1 MARRNIFDRD
11 TRAGDYSDTL
21 GSFIESIPSI
31 YGQLAKEKRLERLDR
46 EDRNFRTTQYN
57 NQLLQ
62 QARNNRRQDEI
73 AQLNREKFEQ
83 NLKDKKLQ
91 NEILLATGI
100 AESTGDYRPLIQ
112 LRQKN
117 FSTSMDE
124 QTNQNEIE
132 KANQFMSSKDDFE
145 SRLDDFNSLSYME
158 KFNKGNELREL
169 ISISS
174 RFSKVGDNQSKNY
187 YKQIT
192 NNLRNTLKDVSSK
205 SGKNILNT
213 DLWDNP
219 TLVDAYDGL
228 GRDIKE
234 KENQISSIQTEI
246 NKILPTS
253 TRTADSN
260 VPSSLNRLAV
270 LNKDGEVQK
279 DEKGNTKLETLA
291 EYTARLSSLG
301 YSRFD
306 VKNLIELNNRI
317 TSLRNERGNLTL
329 QKNNLIPKYPVYNDN
344 YQENLETMKVGRPSV
359 PEDNQ
364 PVIVDEAVE
373 SDILSKIDDMDE
385 EGISEFLSAVES
397 NDMNALNDY
406 FYGKSDINQV
416 NQADDEP
423 EQVPVNLANVETEP
437 NEQINL
443 ELENENVLQDE
454 TKPVSE
460 DTILPTLSADSPVQQ
475 FAQGIARDASSPPI
489 DMGQQREKVLQ
500 EAEKYDV
507 PAIPETGGVNPTTR
521 YIGTEL
527 SSNLDF
533 VISERKELKKIED
546 RNSQSIRR
554 DYKPRKNRLSKIE
567 KDIKSK
573 IGKFINPVSGDISIS
588 NQNYKNQIFN
598 RLEEKFGSELYP
610 TLASLSTI
618 KK

>member
-1 MARRNIFDRD
+1 MARRNIFDRM

-62 QARNNRRQDEI
+62 QARNNIRQDET
-73 AQLNREKFEQ
+73 AKLTREKFEQ
-83 NLKDKKLQ
+83 DKKNKNLQ

-112 LRQKN
+112 LRQRN

-132 KANQFMSSKDDFE
+132 KATQFMSNKDDFE

-158 KFNKGNELREL
+158 KFNKGNELRDL

-192 NNLRNTLKDVSSK
+192 KNLRDTLKDVSSK

-234 KENQISSIQTEI
+234 KEEQISSIQTNI

-253 TRTADSN
+253 TRTAGSN

-291 EYTARLSSLG
+291 EYTARLASLG
-301 YSRFD
+301 YSRLD

-317 TSLRNERGNLTL
+317 TSLRNERGNLTI

-344 YQENLETMKVGRPSV
+344 YEENLETMKVGKPSV

-397 NDMNALNDY
+397 DDMNALNDY

-416 NQADDEP
+416 NQVDDEP

-443 ELENENVLQDE
+443 ELENENVLEDE
-454 TKPVSE
+454 TKPEPE
-460 DTILPTLSADSPVQQ
+460 DTILPTLSANSPVQQ
-475 FAQGIARDASSPPI
+475 FIQGIARDESLPPI

-507 PAIPETGGVNPTTR
+507 PAIPETESINSIAR
-521 YIGTEL
+521 YLTEDL
-527 SSNLDF
+527 SKNLNT
-533 VISERKELKKIED
+533 VISLRKEIKGIED
-546 RNSQSIRR
+546 RNSQSINRF
-554 DYKPRKNRLSKIE
+554 YRKKKDRLSKLE

-573 IGKFINPVSGDISIS
+573 IGDFINPVSGDISIS
-588 NQNYKNQIFN
+588 NQSYKNAIFK
-598 RLEEKFGSELYP
+598 RLEKKFGNELYP
-610 TLASLSTI
+610 ALASLSNI

>member
-1 MARRNIFDRD
+1 MARRNIFDRM

-62 QARNNRRQDEI
+62 QARNNRRQDET
-73 AQLNREKFEQ
+73 AQLTREKFEQ
-83 NLKDKKLQ
+83 DKKNKNLQ

-112 LRQKN
+112 LRQRN

-132 KANQFMSSKDDFE
+132 KVTQFMSNKDDFE

-158 KFNKGNELREL
+158 KFNKGNELRDL

-192 NNLRNTLKDVSSK
+192 KNLRDTLKDVSSK

-253 TRTADSN
+253 TRTAGSN

-291 EYTARLSSLG
+291 EYTARLASLG

-317 TSLRNERGNLTL
+317 TSLRNERANLTL

-344 YQENLETMKVGRPSV
+344 YEENLETMKVGKPSV

-397 NDMNALNDY
+397 DDVNALNDY

-416 NQADDEP
+416 NQVDDEP
-423 EQVPVNLANVETEP
+423 EQAPVNLANVETEP

-454 TKPVSE
+454 TKPESE
-460 DTILPTLSADSPVQQ
+460 DTILPTLSANSPVQQ
-475 FAQGIARDASSPPI
+475 FTQGIARDESLPPI

-507 PAIPETGGVNPTTR
+507 PAIPETESINSIAR
-521 YIGTEL
+521 YLTEDL
-527 SSNLDF
+527 SKNLNT
-533 VISERKELKKIED
+533 VISLRKEIKGIEN
-546 RNSQSIRR
+546 RNSQSINRF
-554 DYKPRKNRLSKIE
+554 YRKKKDRLSKLE

-573 IGKFINPVSGDISIS
+573 IGDFINPVSGDISIS
-588 NQNYKNQIFN
+588 NQSYKNAIFK
-598 RLEEKFGSELYP
+598 RLEKEFGSELYP
-610 TLASLSTI
+610 ALASLSNI